1 MSRQLNLGRI
11 GFKNKGAWVPAKYY
25 EHDVVSF
32 NGSVYCC
39 KLEHTSTGDIT
50 PANTEHWDQWTDMTM
65 GPQGIQ
71 GIPGPKGDKGET
83 GLVGPQG
90 IQGETGPKG
99 ERGDTGPVGPKGERG
114 ETGERGPRGETGA
127 PGLPAGM
134 EAGFGDSE
142 TSTINQKFLTEKIKA
157 LGTVSN
163 IDASALDANTY
174 YPVLGTKLPGV
185 GYSLI
190 EVTTSHPATKPNWAE
205 HGFTG
210 VMRILAQSFENSETD
225 GKSYVILKDVKGVD
239 TLPISFTQLV
249 SGEPIVWVRGGYKYE
264 IKTDYKATFTLKS
277 DGIDVPGGVKKTPTT
292 TLPESEALAA
302 NSGSSSGGTQ
312 IQIKN
317 VISGNAKDVAV
328 SEKAIVDYV
337 SEHVMPEV
345 KVKVDKAKEEVEKII
360 PKPGETYKGVRII
373 PTFVWYVWVYQ
384 EVERKVSDNS
394 IVKYGDIYWNGYGD
408 GTTIQQFGVS
418 REKFSLPVR
427 LPFPYNEEIVKIS
440 GGMQISTVYTFFLAM
455 PKDRNYIYSW
465 GYNSYGQLGVGDTNS
480 QSVIRRVEFPDK
492 IKNVWCNHSFTGAMA
507 GMSFVQL
514 ENNDIYCAGYSG
526 NGELGLGTMAASTPT
541 FTKHTFLS
549 GKDVEEIIVTGY
561 HAVFAKIKKSSGLYD
576 IYGWGYNNRGV
587 FGNNK
592 YNSQEANPVLVAEDV
607 SYFSTSLW
615 GSTYSSSGNSYYG
628 YANYI
633 KDGEPYGAGLLGRCF
648 LKSLGTSYETSTYQL
663 MTQGNGKPFTN
674 VKKVINQAHYLS
686 FVLTNDGKLYIS
698 NSNAVNTELK
708 GTGNNVVKYQDG
720 FSLYAE
726 DVKDILSITNL
737 ANVNEGNLVLIVME
751 NGDVYNSVWHIYHI
765 TSANNINPTALGLPS
780 LESTSG
786 GTSTTLKEFKNC
798 KLDLPIPY
806 DKILQIEP
814 SNYGHTARFGT
825 MLITDGKSIW
835 MSGNYYSNSYH
846 ALPNMYGFTK
856 LPLMNTER

>member
-71 GIPGPKGDKGET
+71 GIQGPKGDKGET

-99 ERGDTGPVGPKGERG
+99 EKGETGPVGPKGERG
-114 ETGERGPRGETGA
+114 ETGERGPKGDKGE

-134 EAGFGDSE
+134 VNDFGDSE

-157 LGTVSN
+157 LGTVSS

-185 GYSLI
+185 GYSLV
-190 EVTTSHPATKPNWAE
+190 EVTTKHPDNKPAWAE

-210 VMRILAQSFENSETD
+210 VMRILAQSYENSETD

-277 DGIDVPGGVKKTPTT
+277 DGVDVPGGAKKTPTA

-302 NSGSSSGGTQ
+302 NSGSSSSGTQ
-312 IQIKN
+312 ISIKN

-373 PTFVWYVWVYQ
+373 PVFMEYVWAYQ

-394 IVKYGDIYWNGYGD
+394 IVKYGDIFWQGLVSY
-408 GTTIQQFGVS
+408 TTATMGVS
-418 REKFSLPVR
+418 FEKFSLPVR
-427 LPFPYNEEIVKIS
+427 LQFPFGEEIVKID
-440 GGMQISTVYTFFLAM
+440 GGKQITSNCASFIALPKGKNYVYV
-455 PKDRNYIYSW
+455 W
-465 GYNSYGQLGVGDTNS
+465 GYNGQGRLGTGNTDNQVT
-480 QSVIRRVEFPDK
+480 IRRVELPGVV
-492 IKNVWCNHSFTGAMA
+492 KNVWHNHSFTSSMEGY
-507 GMSFVQL
+507 SFIQL
-514 ENNDIYCAGYSG
+514 ENNDIYFAGYSG
-526 NGELGLGTMAASTPT
+526 HGQNALGTTPSSVPT
-541 FTKHTFLS
+541 FTKVPVLS
-549 GKDVEEIIVTGY
+549 GKDIEEIIVTAY
-561 HAVFAKIKKSSGLYD
+561 FTMFAKVKKPNNLYD

-587 FGNNK
+587 IGTGGNN
-592 YNSQEANPVLVAEDV
+592 NSILTPTLVAENV
-607 SYFSTSLW
+607 SSFDTTMW
-615 GSTYSSSGNSYYG
+615 GSSYGGSGNSYYV

-648 LKSLGTSYETSTYQL
+648 LKSLETSYETYTYQL
-663 MTQGNGKPFTN
+663 MSQGNGKPFSN

-726 DVKDILSITNL
+726 GVKDIVSVSNMVNL
-737 ANVNEGNLVLIVME
+737 NEGNLVLIVME
-751 NGDVYNSVWHIYHI
+751 NGDVYNSVWHSYHI
-765 TSANNINPTALGLPS
+765 NNANNISPTALGLPD
-780 LESTSG
+780 LASTAG
-786 GTSTTLKEFKNC
+786 GTSITLKEFKNC

-814 SNYGHTARFGT
+814 TCYGYTARFGT
-825 MLITDGKSIW
+825 MLITDGKTIW
-835 MSGNYYSNSYH
+835 ISGDYYGNGYH
-846 ALPNMYGFTK
+846 ALLNLYGFTPM
-856 LPLMNTER
+856 PLMHTER

>member
-190 EVTTSHPATKPNWAE
+190 EVTTSHPDTKPNWAE

-249 SGEPIVWVRGGYKYE
+249 SGEPIVWVRGGYKYD
-264 IKTDYKATFTLKS
+264 IKTDYNATFTLKS
-277 DGIDVPGGVKKTPTT
+277 DGVDVPGGAKKTPTT

-302 NSGSSSGGTQ
+302 NSGSSSGGAQ
-312 IQIKN
+312 ISIKN

-373 PTFVWYVWVYQ
+373 RMYINYMWAYQ

-394 IVKYGDIYWNGYGD
+394 IVKYGDIFLQGYAEN
-408 GTTIQQFGVS
+408 TTVTMGVAL
-418 REKFSLPVR
+418 EKFSLPVR
-427 LPFPYNEEIVKIS
+427 LPFPFGEEIVKIS
-440 GGMQISTVYTFFLAM
+440 GGLQRTSNYASFIAM
-455 PKDRNYIYSW
+455 PKGKNYVYVW
-465 GYNSYGQLGVGDTNS
+465 GYNAHGRLGTGNTTN
-480 QSVIRRVEFPDK
+480 QVTIRRVELPG
-492 IKNVWCNHSFTGAMA
+492 IVKNVWNNHNYVGEMQGYTFI
-507 GMSFVQL
+507 QL
-514 ENNDIYCAGYSG
+514 ENNDIYFAGYSYHG
-526 NGELGLGTMAASTPT
+526 QSGLGTSAASVPT
-541 FTKHTFLS
+541 FTRVPSLS
-549 GKDVEEIIVTGY
+549 GKDIEEIILTGY
-561 HAVFAKIKKSSGLYD
+561 FTVFAKVRKPNNLYD

-587 FGNNK
+587 IGTGGNN
-592 YNSQEANPVLVAEDV
+592 NTVLDITLVAENV
-607 SYFSTSLW
+607 SWFDTTMW
-615 GSTYSSSGNSYYG
+615 GATYDSSSNYYYS

-648 LKSLGTSYETSTYQL
+648 LKSLGTSYETYTYQL
-663 MTQGNGKPFTN
+663 MSQGNGKPFSN

-686 FVLTNDGKLYIS
+686 FVLTNAGKLYIS
-698 NSNAVNTELK
+698 NTNAVNTELK

-726 DVKDILSITNL
+726 GVKDIISVTNL
-737 ANVNEGNLVLIVME
+737 AHNIMGNLVLIVME
-751 NGDVYNSVWHIYHI
+751 NGDVHNSIWHTYHI
-765 TSANNINPTALGLPS
+765 NEANNISPTALGLPD
-780 LESTSG
+780 LASTAG
-786 GTSTTLKEFKNC
+786 GTTITLKDFKNC

-814 SNYGHTARFGT
+814 TCYGHTASYGT
-825 MLITDGKSIW
+825 MLITDGKTIW
-835 MSGNYYSNSYH
+835 MSGSYYSNSYH
-846 ALPNMYGFTK
+846 ALLNLYGFTPM
-856 LPLMNTER
+856 PLIHTER

>member
-99 ERGDTGPVGPKGERG
+99 ERGETGPVGPKGERG

-190 EVTTSHPATKPNWAE
+190 EVTTSHPDTKPNWAE

-264 IKTDYKATFTLKS
+264 IKTDYNATFTLKS
-277 DGIDVPGGVKKTPTT
+277 DGVDVPGGSKKTPTA

-302 NSGSSSGGTQ
+302 NSGSSSSGTQ
-312 IQIKN
+312 ISIKN

-373 PTFVWYVWVYQ
+373 PVFMEYVWAYQ

-394 IVKYGDIYWNGYGD
+394 IVKYGDIFWQGSVSY
-408 GTTIQQFGVS
+408 TTATMGVS
-418 REKFSLPVR
+418 FEKFSLPVR
-427 LPFPYNEEIVKIS
+427 LPFPFGEEIVKID
-440 GGMQISTVYTFFLAM
+440 GGKQITSNYASFIALPKGKNYVYV
-455 PKDRNYIYSW
+455 W
-465 GYNSYGQLGVGDTNS
+465 GYNKQGRLGTGNTDNQVT
-480 QSVIRRVEFPDK
+480 IRRVELPGVV
-492 IKNVWCNHSFTGAMA
+492 KNVWHNYSFTSSMEGY
-507 GMSFVQL
+507 SFIQL
-514 ENNDIYCAGYSG
+514 ENNDIYFAGYSG
-526 NGELGLGTMAASTPT
+526 QGQNALGTTISSVPT
-541 FTKHTFLS
+541 FIKVPSLS
-549 GKDVEEIIVTGY
+549 GKDIEEIITTGFC
-561 HAVFAKIKKSSGLYD
+561 AMFAKVKKPNGLYD
-576 IYGWGYNNRGV
+576 ILGWGYNSRGV
-587 FGNNK
+587 FGTGNK
-592 YNSQEANPVLVAEDV
+592 NDNVLTPVLVAENV
-607 SYFSTSLW
+607 SQFNTSMW
-615 GSTYSSSGNSYYG
+615 GSSSDSNASYYYG

-648 LKSLGTSYETSTYQL
+648 LKSLGTSYETYTYQL
-663 MTQGNGKPFTN
+663 MSLGNGKPFSN
-674 VKKVINQAHYLS
+674 IKKVINQAHYLS

-726 DVKDILSITNL
+726 GVKDIVSVSNIVNL
-737 ANVNEGNLVLIVME
+737 NEGNLVLIVME
-751 NGDVYNSVWHIYHI
+751 NGDVYNSIWHSYHI
-765 TSANNINPTALGLPS
+765 NNANNISPTALGLPD
-780 LESTSG
+780 LASTAG
-786 GTSTTLKEFKNC
+786 RTSITLKEFKNC

-814 SNYGHTARFGT
+814 TCYGHTARIGT
-825 MLITDGKSIW
+825 MLITDGKTIW

-846 ALPNMYGFTK
+846 ALLNLYGFTPM
-856 LPLMNTER
+856 PLIHTER

>member
-39 KLEHTSTGDIT
+39 KLEHTSTDDIT

-71 GIPGPKGDKGET
+71 GIQGPKGDKGET

-99 ERGDTGPVGPKGERG
+99 DRGETGPVGPKGERG

-210 VMRILAQSFENSETD
+210 VMRILAQSYENSETD

-264 IKTDYKATFTLKS
+264 IKTDYNATFTLKS
-277 DGIDVPGGVKKTPTT
+277 DGVDAPGGAKKTPTT
-292 TLPESEALAA
+292 NLPENEALAA

-312 IQIKN
+312 ISIKN

-373 PTFVWYVWVYQ
+373 RMYINYMWAYQ

-394 IVKYGDIYWNGYGD
+394 IVKYGDIFLHGYAEN
-408 GTTIQQFGVS
+408 TTVTMGVTL
-418 REKFSLPVR
+418 EKFSLPVR
-427 LPFPYNEEIVKIS
+427 LPFPFGEEIVKIS
-440 GGMQISTVYTFFLAM
+440 GGLQRTSNYASFIAM
-455 PKDRNYIYSW
+455 PKGKNYVYVW
-465 GYNSYGQLGVGDTNS
+465 GYNGQGRLGTGNTTN
-480 QSVIRRVEFPDK
+480 QVTIRRVELPG
-492 IKNVWCNHSFTGAMA
+492 IVKNVWNNHNYVGEMQGYTFI
-507 GMSFVQL
+507 QL
-514 ENNDIYCAGYSG
+514 ENNDIYFAGYSYHG
-526 NGELGLGTMAASTPT
+526 QSGLGTSAASVPT
-541 FTKHTFLS
+541 FTRVPSLS
-549 GKDVEEIIVTGY
+549 GKDIEEIILTGY
-561 HAVFAKIKKSSGLYD
+561 FTVFAKVRKPNNLYD

-587 FGNNK
+587 IGTGGNN
-592 YNSQEANPVLVAEDV
+592 NTVLDITLVAENV
-607 SYFSTSLW
+607 SWFDTTMW
-615 GSTYSSSGNSYYG
+615 GATHDSSSNYYYA

-648 LKSLGTSYETSTYQL
+648 LKSLGTSYETYTYQL
-663 MTQGNGKPFTN
+663 MSQGNGKPFSN

-698 NSNAVNTELK
+698 NTNADNTELK

-726 DVKDILSITNL
+726 GVKDIISVTNL
-737 ANVNEGNLVLIVME
+737 AHNTMGNLVLIVME
-751 NGDVYNSVWHIYHI
+751 NGDVHNSIWHTYHI
-765 TSANNINPTALGLPS
+765 NNANNISPTALGLPD
-780 LESTSG
+780 LASTAG
-786 GTSTTLKEFKNC
+786 GTTITLKNFKNC

-814 SNYGHTARFGT
+814 TCYGHTASYGT
-825 MLITDGKSIW
+825 MLITDGKTIW
-835 MSGNYYSNSYH
+835 MSGSYYSNSYH
-846 ALPNMYGFTK
+846 ALLNLYGFTPM
-856 LPLMNTER
+856 PLIHTER

>member
-71 GIPGPKGDKGET
+71 GIQGPKGDKGET

-99 ERGDTGPVGPKGERG
+99 ERGETGPVGPKGERG

-127 PGLPAGM
+127 PGLPSGM

-210 VMRILAQSFENSETD
+210 VMRILSQSFENSETD

-264 IKTDYKATFTLKS
+264 IKTDYNATFTLKS
-277 DGIDVPGGVKKTPTT
+277 DGVDVPGGAKKTPTT

-373 PTFVWYVWVYQ
+373 PVFMEYVWAYQ

-394 IVKYGDIYWNGYGD
+394 IVKYGDIFWQGLVSY
-408 GTTIQQFGVS
+408 TTATMGVS
-418 REKFSLPVR
+418 FEKFSLPVR
-427 LPFPYNEEIVKIS
+427 LQFPFGEEIVKID
-440 GGMQISTVYTFFLAM
+440 GGKQITSNYASFIALPKGKNYVYV
-455 PKDRNYIYSW
+455 W
-465 GYNSYGQLGVGDTNS
+465 GYNGQGRLGTGNTDNQVT
-480 QSVIRRVEFPDK
+480 IRRVELPG
-492 IKNVWCNHSFTGAMA
+492 IVKNVWHNQSFTSSMEGY
-507 GMSFVQL
+507 SFIQL
-514 ENNDIYCAGYSG
+514 ENNDIYFAGYSG
-526 NGELGLGTMAASTPT
+526 HGQNALGTTPSSVPT
-541 FTKHTFLS
+541 FTKVPVLS
-549 GKDVEEIIVTGY
+549 GKDIEEIIVTAY
-561 HAVFAKIKKSSGLYD
+561 FAMFAKVRKPNNLYD

-587 FGNNK
+587 IGTGDNN
-592 YNSQEANPVLVAEDV
+592 NSILTPTLVAENV
-607 SYFSTSLW
+607 SQFNTTMW
-615 GSTYSSSGNSYYG
+615 GSSYGGSGNSYYV

-648 LKSLGTSYETSTYQL
+648 LKSLGTSYETYSYQL
-663 MTQGNGKPFTN
+663 MSQGNGKPFSN

-726 DVKDILSITNL
+726 GVKDIVSVSNMVNL
-737 ANVNEGNLVLIVME
+737 NEGNLVLIVME
-751 NGDVYNSVWHIYHI
+751 NGDVYNSVWHSYHI
-765 TSANNINPTALGLPS
+765 NNANNISPTALGLPD
-780 LESTSG
+780 LASTAG
-786 GTSTTLKEFKNC
+786 GTSITLKEFKNC

-814 SNYGHTARFGT
+814 TCYGHTARFGT
-825 MLITDGKSIW
+825 MLITDGKTIW
-835 MSGNYYSNSYH
+835 ISGDYYGNSYH
-846 ALPNMYGFTK
+846 ALLNLYGFTPM
-856 LPLMNTER
+856 PLMHTER

>member
-134 EAGFGDSE
+134 VDGFGDSE

-157 LGTVSN
+157 LGTVSS

-190 EVTTSHPATKPNWAE
+190 EVTTKHPDNKPNWAE

-264 IKTDYKATFTLKS
+264 IKTDYNATFTLKS
-277 DGIDVPGGVKKTPTT
+277 DGVDVPGGAKKTPTS

-312 IQIKN
+312 ISIKN

-373 PTFVWYVWVYQ
+373 PMYINYMWAYQ

-394 IVKYGDIYWNGYGD
+394 IVKYGDIFLQGYAEN
-408 GTTIQQFGVS
+408 TTVTMGVAL
-418 REKFSLPVR
+418 EKFSLPVR
-427 LPFPYNEEIVKIS
+427 LPFPFGEEIIKIE
-440 GGMQISTVYTFFLAM
+440 GGRQRTSNYASFVALPKGKNYVYV
-455 PKDRNYIYSW
+455 W
-465 GYNSYGQLGVGDTNS
+465 GYNTYGRLGTGNTSNQVT
-480 QSVIRRVEFPDK
+480 IRRIELPGVV
-492 IKNVWCNHSFTGAMA
+492 KNIWHNHAYIASMDGYTYI
-507 GMSFVQL
+507 QL
-514 ENNDIYCAGYSG
+514 ENNDIYFAGYSG
-526 NGELGLGTMAASTPT
+526 NGQCGLGTTPTSVPT
-541 FTKHTFLS
+541 FTRVPSLS
-549 GKDVEEIIVTGY
+549 GKEIEEIIPTGFLTI
-561 HAVFAKIKKSSGLYD
+561 FAKVRKPNNLYD
-576 IYGWGYNNRGV
+576 IYGWAYNGRGV
-587 FGNNK
+587 LGTGNTT
-592 YNSQEANPVLVAEDV
+592 SVLTPTLIAENV

-615 GSTYSSSGNSYYG
+615 GATYDGSSNYYYS

-648 LKSLGTSYETSTYQL
+648 LKSLGTNYETPTYQL
-663 MTQGNGKPFTN
+663 MSQGNGKPFSN
-674 VKKVINQAHYLS
+674 VKKVINQAHYLG

-698 NSNAVNTELK
+698 NTNAVNTELK
-708 GTGNNVVKYQDG
+708 GTGNNTVKYQDG

-726 DVKDILSITNL
+726 GVKDIVSVTNL
-737 ANVNEGNLVLIVME
+737 AHNTMGNLVLIVME
-751 NGDVYNSVWHIYHI
+751 NGDVHNSIWHTYHI
-765 TSANNINPTALGLPS
+765 NNANNISPTALGLPD
-780 LESTSG
+780 LASTAG
-786 GTSTTLKEFKNC
+786 GTTITLKDFKNC

-814 SNYGHTARFGT
+814 TCYGHTAAYGT
-825 MLITDGKSIW
+825 MLITDGKTIW
-835 MSGNYYSNSYH
+835 MSGSYYSNSYH
-846 ALPNMYGFTK
+846 ALLNLYGFTPM
-856 LPLMNTER
+856 PLIHTER

>member
-99 ERGDTGPVGPKGERG
+99 ERGETGPVGPKGERG
-114 ETGERGPRGETGA
+114 ETGERGPKGDKGE

-190 EVTTSHPATKPNWAE
+190 EVTTSHPDTKPNWAE

-210 VMRILAQSFENSETD
+210 VMRILAQSYENSETD

-264 IKTDYKATFTLKS
+264 IKTDYNATFTLKS
-277 DGIDVPGGVKKTPTT
+277 DGVDVPGGVKKTPTAI
-292 TLPESEALAA
+292 LPESEALAA

-312 IQIKN
+312 ISIKN

-337 SEHVMPEV
+337 AGTVLPEV

-360 PKPGETYKGVRII
+360 PRPGETYKGVRII
-373 PTFVWYVWVYQ
+373 PLFMEYMWAYQ

-394 IVKYGDIYWNGYGD
+394 IVKYGDIFWQGLAPD
-408 GTTIQQFGVS
+408 TTATMGVS
-418 REKFSLPVR
+418 FEKFSLPVR
-427 LPFPYNEEIVKIS
+427 LPFPFGEEIIKIE
-440 GGMQISTVYTFFLAM
+440 GGRQKTMEYSSFVALPKGKNYVYV
-455 PKDRNYIYSW
+455 W
-465 GYNSYGQLGVGDTNS
+465 GYNSQGRLGTGNTSNQVT
-480 QSVIRRVEFPDK
+480 IRKVELPGVV
-492 IKNVWCNHSFTGAMA
+492 KNVWHNTM
-507 GMSFVQL
+507 MSGGWHGRTVVQL
-514 ENNDIYCAGYSG
+514 ENNDIYFAGQSG
-526 NGELGLGTMAASTPT
+526 NGQAALGTTADSVPT
-541 FTKHTFLS
+541 FTKVPSLS
-549 GKDVEEIIVTGY
+549 GKDIEEIIITGFY
-561 HAVFAKIKKSSGLYD
+561 AMFAKVKKPNGLYD
-576 IYGWGYNNRGV
+576 ILGWGYNSRGV
-587 FGNNK
+587 FGTGNK
-592 YNSQEANPVLVAEDV
+592 DDNVLTPVLVAENV
-607 SYFSTSLW
+607 SQFNTSMW
-615 GSTYSSSGNSYYG
+615 GSSYDSSSNYYYG

-648 LKSLGTSYETSTYQL
+648 LKSLSTTYETYTYQL
-663 MTQGNGKPFTN
+663 MSLGNGKPFASI
-674 VKKVINQAHYLS
+674 KKVINQACFLS
-686 FVLTNDGKLYIS
+686 FVLTNEGKLYIS
-698 NSNAVNTELK
+698 NSNAANTELK
-708 GTGNNVVKYQDG
+708 GTGNNTVKYQDG

-726 DVKDILSITNL
+726 GVKDIISVTNL
-737 ANVNEGNLVLIVME
+737 VSLNVGNLVLIVME
-751 NGDVYNSVWHIYHI
+751 NGDVHNAVWNTANI
-765 TSANNINPTALGLPS
+765 TTSNNINPTTLGLS
-780 LESTSG
+780 DLASTAG
-786 GTSTTLKEFKNC
+786 GTTITLKDFKNC

-814 SNYGHTARFGT
+814 TCYGGQAVAGT
-825 MLITDGKSIW
+825 ILITDGKTIW
-835 MSGNYYSNSYH
+835 ISGNYAGNAYITLLNT
-846 ALPNMYGFTK
+846 YGFTPM
-856 LPLMNTER
+856 PLMNTER

>member
-71 GIPGPKGDKGET
+71 GIQGPKGDKGET

-99 ERGDTGPVGPKGERG
+99 ERGETGPVGPKGERG

-205 HGFTG
+205 NGFTG
-210 VMRILAQSFENSETD
+210 VMRILSQSFENSETD

-264 IKTDYKATFTLKS
+264 IKTDYNATFTLKS
-277 DGIDVPGGVKKTPTT
+277 DGVDVPGGVKKTPTT

-337 SEHVMPEV
+337 SGHVMPEV

-373 PTFVWYVWVYQ
+373 PVFMEYVWAYQ

-394 IVKYGDIYWNGYGD
+394 IVKYGDIFWQGLVSY
-408 GTTIQQFGVS
+408 TTATMNVS
-418 REKFSLPVR
+418 FEKFSLPVR
-427 LPFPYNEEIVKIS
+427 LQFPFGEEIVKID
-440 GGMQISTVYTFFLAM
+440 GGKQITCNYASFIAM
-455 PKDRNYIYSW
+455 PKGKNYVYVW
-465 GYNSYGQLGVGDTNS
+465 GYNGQGRLGTGDTNN
-480 QSVIRRVEFPDK
+480 QVTIRRVELPGVV
-492 IKNVWCNHSFTGAMA
+492 KNVWHNQSFTTSMEGW
-507 GMSFVQL
+507 SFIQL
-514 ENNDIYCAGYSG
+514 ENNDIYFAGYSYHG
-526 NGELGLGTMAASTPT
+526 QSALGTTPSSVPT
-541 FTKHTFLS
+541 FTKVPVLS
-549 GKDVEEIIVTGY
+549 GKDIEEIIVTAY
-561 HAVFAKIKKSSGLYD
+561 FAMFAKVKKPNNLYD

-587 FGNNK
+587 IGTGGNND
-592 YNSQEANPVLVAEDV
+592 SILTPTLVAENV
-607 SYFSTSLW
+607 SQFNTTMW
-615 GSTYSSSGNSYYG
+615 GSSYGGSGNTYYV

-648 LKSLGTSYETSTYQL
+648 LKSLGTSYETYTYQL
-663 MTQGNGKPFTN
+663 MSQGNGKPFSN

-686 FVLTNDGKLYIS
+686 FVLTNNGKLYIS
-698 NSNAVNTELK
+698 NTNAVNTELK

-726 DVKDILSITNL
+726 GVKDIVSVSNMVNL
-737 ANVNEGNLVLIVME
+737 NEGNLVLIVME
-751 NGDVYNSVWHIYHI
+751 NGDVYNSVWHSYHI
-765 TSANNINPTALGLPS
+765 TNANNISPTALGLPD
-780 LESTSG
+780 LASTAG
-786 GTSTTLKEFKNC
+786 GTSITLKEFKNC

-814 SNYGHTARFGT
+814 TCYGYTARFGT
-825 MLITDGKSIW
+825 ILITDGKSIW
-835 MSGNYYSNSYH
+835 MSGNYYNNNCH
-846 ALPNMYGFTK
+846 ALLNLYGFTPM
-856 LPLMNTER
+856 PLMHTER

>member
-39 KLEHTSTGDIT
+39 KLEHTSIGDIT

-83 GLVGPQG
+83 GPVGPQG

-134 EAGFGDSE
+134 ESGFGDSE

-174 YPVLGTKLPGV
+174 YPVLGTKLLGV

-210 VMRILAQSFENSETD
+210 VMRILAQSYENSETD

-264 IKTDYKATFTLKS
+264 IKTDYNATFTLKS
-277 DGIDVPGGVKKTPTT
+277 DGVDAPGGAKKTPTT
-292 TLPESEALAA
+292 ILPESEALAA

-312 IQIKN
+312 ISIKN

-373 PTFVWYVWVYQ
+373 PVFMEYVWAYQ

-394 IVKYGDIYWNGYGD
+394 IVKYGDIFWQGLVSY
-408 GTTIQQFGVS
+408 TTATMGVS
-418 REKFSLPVR
+418 FEKFSLPVR
-427 LPFPYNEEIVKIS
+427 LQFPFGEEIVKID
-440 GGMQISTVYTFFLAM
+440 GGKQITSNYASFIAM
-455 PKDRNYIYSW
+455 PKGKNYVYVW
-465 GYNSYGQLGVGDTNS
+465 GYNGQGRLGTGNTGNQVT
-480 QSVIRRVEFPDK
+480 IRRVELPGVV
-492 IKNVWCNHSFTGAMA
+492 KNVWHNQSFTSSMEGY
-507 GMSFVQL
+507 SFIQL
-514 ENNDIYCAGYSG
+514 ENNDIYFAGYSG
-526 NGELGLGTMAASTPT
+526 HGQNALGTTPSSVPT
-541 FTKHTFLS
+541 FTKVPVLS
-549 GKDVEEIIVTGY
+549 GKDIEEIIVTAY
-561 HAVFAKIKKSSGLYD
+561 FAMFAKVRKPNNLYD

-587 FGNNK
+587 IGTGNNN
-592 YNSQEANPVLVAEDV
+592 NSILTPTLVAENV
-607 SYFSTSLW
+607 SQFNTTMW
-615 GSTYSSSGNSYYG
+615 GSSYEGSRNSYYV

-648 LKSLGTSYETSTYQL
+648 LKSLGTSYETYSYQL
-663 MTQGNGKPFTN
+663 MSQGNGKPFSN

-726 DVKDILSITNL
+726 GVKDIVSVSNMVNL
-737 ANVNEGNLVLIVME
+737 NDGNLVLIVME
-751 NGDVYNSVWHIYHI
+751 NGDVHNSIWHSYYINN
-765 TSANNINPTALGLPS
+765 SNNISPTALGLPD
-780 LESTSG
+780 LASTAG
-786 GTSTTLKEFKNC
+786 ETSITLKEFKNC

-814 SNYGHTARFGT
+814 TCYGHTARYGA
-825 MLITDGKSIW
+825 MLITDGKTIW

-846 ALPNMYGFTK
+846 ALLNLYGFTPM
-856 LPLMNTER
+856 PLIHTER